1 MNAFSLYLILQLD
14 SIGTTLAIVSIV
26 GALASVI
33 GLIVAGCQRGDENWR
48 AGGVDHTVSNAIFK
62 YAKRGLITCVALFA
76 FNGLL
81 PSSKTAA
88 VMIVLPAVA
97 NNENIQR
104 EAGELYQIAKQGLA
118 DLVKKAVTPKE
129 EPAKESPK

>member
-14 SIGTTLAIVSIV
+14 SIVRTLGII
-26 GALASVI
+26 SVI
-33 GLIVAGCQRGDENWR
+33 GAGGSLLGFIVAALQRSDEYN
-48 AGGVDHTVSNAIFK
+48 GHEVSSAIFK

-118 DLVKKAVTPKE
+118 DLVKKAVAPKE

>member
-14 SIGTTLAIVSIV
+14 SIGNTLMIVSIV
-26 GALASVI
+26 GTLAGLI
-33 GLIVAGCQRGDENWR
+33 ALIVAAVQRGDENWPGR
-48 AGGVDHTVSNAIFK
+48 EADHTTSNAIFK
-62 YAKRGLITCVALFA
+62 HAKRGLITCVALFA
-76 FNGLL
+76 VNGLL

-118 DLVKKAVTPKE
+118 DLVKKAVAPKD